1 MRTRNWNAML
11 DSEVEQGNTP
21 VEDSEA
27 NRKAYGRGR
36 SARTTKRR
44 SSRRAG
50 SHPDLGIS
58 ARRNRRFSW

>member
-1 MRTRNWNAML
+1 ML

-21 VEDSEA
+21 VEEGEA
-27 NRKAYGRGR
+27 IRKGYGRGR